1 MVDQLEAP
9 DQPITLVRAAQIA
22 GLAPQTVRVVA
33 DNGKLEVF
41 RYGRER
47 LTTRRMLHRYLLS
60 RLEHGGPRKP
70 LPPDYV
76 APGEEG

>member
-9 DQPITLVRAAQIA
+9 DQPITLARAAQLS
-22 GLAPQTVRVVA
+22 GLSHKTLQVVA
-33 DNGKLEVF
+33 DNGKIEVF

-70 LPPDYV
+70 LPEDYV
-76 APGEEG
+76 APE

>member
-9 DQPITLVRAAQIA
+9 DQPITLARAAQIA
-22 GLAPQTVRVVA
+22 GLSPKTLSVVA
-33 DNGKLEVF
+33 DNGKIEIF
-41 RYGRER
+41 RYGHER

-76 APGEEG
+76 PPE